1 MSSGNVPLDIMPIAD
16 GDIDALIALW
26 TRCDLVRPWNDPES
40 DIALARQ
47 YMNSEILVGRQAGK
61 LVASVQV
68 GHDGHRG
75 WLYYLAVEPVLHK
88 SGHGRVM
95 VAAAED
101 WLRDRGI
108 PKVQLMVRAENTG
121 VRSFY
126 EKIGYAMA
134 ERINYARWLDGR
146 KPTP

>member
-1 MSSGNVPLDIMPIAD
+1 MTSGRSPLDIMPVAD

-47 YMNSEILVGRQAGK
+47 YMNSEILIGRQGDK
-61 LVASVQV
+61 IVASVQV

-88 SGHGRVM
+88 SGYGRIM
-95 VAAAED
+95 IGAAEE

-108 PKVQLMVRAENTG
+108 PKVQLMVRADNTG

-134 ERINYARWLDGR
+134 ERVNYARWLDGR
-146 KPTP
+146 EPTP